1 MGLRGRM
8 TVGRW
13 FITAGFVTA
22 ALVTLAGPAA
32 AQERIDADQVVLHG
46 TLVVAPEDSVGV
58 AVIFD
63 GPATVLGTV
72 EESLVVF
79 NGDVEIIGTVRE
91 DVVVFNGDVVV
102 RSGATVGGDL
112 LTASSPDV
120 EDGATVEG
128 ETQTVAGRL
137 DFGTIGLA
145 SRIAWWVGYSGST
158 LILGLLLLLFAPGI
172 DAGIAR
178 TVRERMGAA
187 AGIGAAWFFL
197 LPVGAIV
204 LLVTVIGIPLGVFLL
219 LAFAFLYT
227 VGYVAGIHGIGRMLR
242 KPPSSRYVAFLVGWG
257 IARLVALVPVLGG
270 LTWAVASVFGL
281 GIIAV
286 AARRRPVEEARDAG
300 SVPAPPTPPMP
311 A

>member
-1 MGLRGRM
+1 MKL
-8 TVGRW
+8 GRW
-13 FITAGFVTA
+13 LITAGVVTA

-32 AQERIDADQVVLHG
+32 AQERDDDQVVLHG
-46 TLVVAPEDSVGV
+46 TLVVAPGDSVGV

-63 GPATVLGTV
+63 GPATVLGIV

-102 RSGATVGGDL
+102 RDGATVGGDL
-112 LTASSPDV
+112 LTTSSPDV

-137 DFGTIGLA
+137 DFGTIGIA

-187 AGIGAAWFFL
+187 AGIGAAWFVL
-197 LPVGAIV
+197 LPVGAIA

-270 LTWAVASVFGL
+270 LAWAVASVFGL
-281 GIIAV
+281 GIIAA
-286 AARRRPVEEARDAG
+286 AARRRPVEEARGAG
-300 SVPAPPTPPMP
+300 SVPAPPAPPMP